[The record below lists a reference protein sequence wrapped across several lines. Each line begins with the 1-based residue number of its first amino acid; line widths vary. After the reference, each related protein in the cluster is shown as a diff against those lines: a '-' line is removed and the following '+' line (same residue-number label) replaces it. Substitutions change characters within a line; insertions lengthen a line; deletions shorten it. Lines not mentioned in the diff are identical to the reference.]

1 LSRYALDTSAYGA
14 FCRQDPKVV
23 TLIDEASWIGIPSIV
38 LGELFAGFANGTRT
52 RQNHDLLQSFLAH
65 PVVETLAVDDS
76 VAAIYSELL
85 TSLRQQGPPIPTND
99 IWIAATAIR
108 HGAPLVTAD
117 QHFHRVIRL
126 ASIVLPPTP

>member
-1 LSRYALDTSAYGA
+1 LSRYALDTSAYSA
-14 FCRQDPKVV
+14 FRRQDPKLV
-23 TLIDEASWIGIPSIV
+23 TLIDEASWVGIPSIV

-52 RQNHDLLQSFLAH
+52 RQNQDLLQSFLAH
-65 PVVETLAVDDS
+65 PVVETLAVDES
-76 VAAIYSELL
+76 VASIYSELL
-85 TSLRQQGPPIPTND
+85 TALRKQASPIPTND

-126 ASIVLPPTP
+126 ASIILPPTL

>member
-1 LSRYALDTSAYGA
+1 MSRYALDTSAYGA
-14 FCRQDPKVV
+14 FRRQDPRVI
-23 TLIDEASWIGIPSIV
+23 TLIDEASWIGMPSIV

-52 RQNHDLLQSFLAH
+52 RQNQDLLQSFLAH
-65 PVVETLAVDDS
+65 PVVETLAVDES
-76 VAAIYSELL
+76 VASIYSELL
-85 TSLRQQGPPIPTND
+85 TALRQQGTPIPTND

-108 HGAPLVTAD
+108 HAAPLVTSD